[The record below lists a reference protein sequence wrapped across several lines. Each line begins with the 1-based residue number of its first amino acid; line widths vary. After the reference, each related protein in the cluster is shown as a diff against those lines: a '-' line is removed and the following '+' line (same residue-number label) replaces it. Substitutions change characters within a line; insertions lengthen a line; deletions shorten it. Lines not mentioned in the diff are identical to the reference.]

1 MPRWRV
7 WGRVCGLASA
17 LAAKATGAFDVLIVG
32 NVVAIGVVHGQINS
46 MHQFSDCRD
55 ALLHWR
61 SLLVH
66 VFGLKPH
73 VFLQGMR

>member
-32 NVVAIGVVHGQINS
+32 NVVAIGVLHGRTNAMQ
-46 MHQFSDCRD
+46 QFYC
-55 ALLHWR
+55 
-61 SLLVH
+61 V
-66 VFGLKPH
+66 
-73 VFLQGMR
+73 

>member
-32 NVVAIGVVHGQINS
+32 NVVSIGVLHGRTNAMQQFHWVKNCTAALQII
-46 MHQFSDCRD
+46 C
-55 ALLHWR
+55 
-61 SLLVH
+61 SLLCCLLCV
-66 VFGLKPH
+66 
-73 VFLQGMR
+73 QAAEN